1 MRQQAFKTTFLIQP
15 VQYKSPL
22 NFVTTKKLNCSK
34 PLPPGGETSVST
46 ESSFTQQIWL

>member
-1 MRQQAFKTTFLIQP
+1 MRQQAFKTTFLMQP
-15 VQYKSPL
+15 GKYKSPL
-22 NFVTTKKLNCSK
+22 NFVTTKKLNSSK